1 MNSKKFLPCIYLYQ
15 KRAVRGLDDWHE
27 VSIDPVALAESYSD
41 NKCDGIIVFDLSST
55 DREHEEAI
63 DIIKEICATVAVPVI
78 GAGAIHR
85 MEDVKK
91 LLYAGCRQAVL
102 DYTEEDNIAVTREV
116 SLKFGADKLLAMT
129 DSSKV
134 IREQCALINQYIS
147 SVLVREPAILKETA
161 EISPVPVITTLPEIS
176 LEKIIEILKMENV
189 DGIAG
194 KLVNDNYKEIEA
206 LKKLCRDNGIEV
218 SEITAAYQWSDF
230 KLNSDGMIP
239 VIVQDYKTDAVLM
252 QAYMNEEAYLATIH
266 TGKMTYYSR
275 SRQELWIKGETSGHY
290 QYVKSL
296 HADCDMDTILARVV
310 QIGAACHTGSYSCFF
325 NEILTLDD
333 TADTQHNPLKVFE
346 DVFAVIKDR
355 KENPKEGSYTNYL
368 FDKGIDKIL
377 KKLGEEATEI
387 VIAAKNP
394 NPNEIKYEICD
405 FLYHMM
411 VLMAEKDV
419 TWEEITAELANR

>member
-15 KRAVRGLDDWHE
+15 KRAVCGLDDMRE
-27 VSIDPVALAESYSD
+27 ASIDPVALAVSYSD
-41 NKCDGIIVFDLSST
+41 NKCDGIFVFDLSGT
-55 DREHEEAI
+55 DNEHEENL
-63 DIIKEICATVAVPVI
+63 DMIKEISSSVAVPVI
-78 GAGAIHR
+78 GAGHIRR

-102 DYTEEDNIAVTREV
+102 DYSREDNVEITREV
-116 SLKFGADKLLAMT
+116 SLKFGADKLLAMV
-129 DSSKV
+129 DNSKV
-134 IREQCALINQYIS
+134 VKEQCTLINQYIS
-147 SVLVREPAILKETA
+147 RLLIKEPAILKEVA
-161 EISPVPVITTLPEIS
+161 QVSPVPVITTLPEVS
-176 LEKIIEILKMENV
+176 LEKIIEILKLENV
-189 DGIAG
+189 GGIAG
-194 KLVNDNYKEIEA
+194 KLVNDNIREIQA
-206 LKKLCRDNGIEV
+206 LKDLCRDNGIEV
-218 SEITAAYQWSDF
+218 TEITAAYQWEDF
-230 KLNSDGMIP
+230 KKNSDGLLP
-239 VIVQDYKTDAVLM
+239 VIVQDYKSDAVLM
-252 QAYMNEEAYLATIH
+252 QAYMNEEAYRATIH

-275 SRQELWIKGETSGHY
+275 SRQELWIKGDTSGHY

-296 HADCDMDTILARVV
+296 HGDCDMDTLLARVV

-325 NEILTLDD
+325 NEILTMDEK
-333 TADTQHNPLKVFE
+333 ADTQHNPLKVFE

-368 FDKGIDKIL
+368 FDKGVDKIL

-411 VLMAEKDV
+411 VLMAEKEV
-419 TWEEITAELANR
+419 TWEEITTELANR

>member
-1 MNSKKFLPCIYLYQ
+1 M
-15 KRAVRGLDDWHE
+15 
-27 VSIDPVALAESYSD
+27 
-41 NKCDGIIVFDLSST
+41 
-55 DREHEEAI
+55 
-63 DIIKEICATVAVPVI
+63 
-78 GAGAIHR
+78 
-85 MEDVKK
+85 KK

-275 SRQELWIKGETSGHY
+275 SRQELWLKGETSGHY

>member
-15 KRAVRGLDDWHE
+15 KRAVRGLDDLHE

-239 VIVQDYKTDAVLM
+239 VIVQDYKTEAVLM

>member
-15 KRAVRGLDDWHE
+15 KRAVSGLDDLHE

-377 KKLGEEATEI
+377 KKLGEEATLSLI
-387 VIAAKNP
+387 HI
-394 NPNEIKYEICD
+394 
-405 FLYHMM
+405 
-411 VLMAEKDV
+411 
-419 TWEEITAELANR
+419 